1 MLPCALLLLE
11 QWAAPPAPALRRP
24 PCASSSGAACPA
36 APDPRTPPAAR
47 AWHALTPPAAAAW
60 QERLEREEGALREA
74 FGGLAGVA
82 PPRAGT
88 FEASRPYLVWMLEA
102 WVARHGVASA
112 GAAMGT
118 HAPDPEWA
126 VLPHDADTAL
136 FCVYGGAGP
145 VLGPALRSSSL
156 ACAGAQSLRARAPLC
171 LFSLRPCQTAH
182 ALLCKLALPLN

>member
-1 MLPCALLLLE
+1 MGGAARAC
-11 QWAAPPAPALRRP
+11 AAPPALRRQQRRRLP
-24 PCASSSGAACPA
+24 RRARPAHAAA
-36 APDPRTPPAAR
+36 VR

-156 ACAGAQSLRARAPLC
+156 AWRNRCAQG
-171 LFSLRPCQTAH
+171 RPSAS
-182 ALLCKLALPLN
+182 LLCGPVKRPTRYHVNSPLLLN